1 MMHQP
6 PAPQL
11 LGYLARF
18 IRRSRAGACML
29 LLAGLLAACSSTRGG
44 PVPYDVKLGNPDV
57 PEPPRLE
64 TYRLQPMDALSI
76 SVFQVA
82 DLSGEY
88 EVDLGGNIALPLV
101 GTMQVANLTSEE
113 LRLQL
118 RDRLRKFVKD
128 PVISI
133 GVKPSTKRTITVDGS
148 VKSPGMYPVNGP
160 VTLIQAVALAG
171 GLDQDANPRR
181 VAVFRRVGGQRMAAA
196 FDLET
201 IRRAQA
207 EDPEVLSGD
216 IVVVESEKNK
226 ELQRTLLS
234 TIPLIGIFRPY

>member
-1 MMHQP
+1 
-6 PAPQL
+6 
-11 LGYLARF
+11 
-18 IRRSRAGACML
+18 ML
-29 LLAGLLAACSSTRGG
+29 LLAGLLVACSSTRGG
-44 PVPYDVKLGNPDV
+44 PVPYDVKLADPDV
-57 PEPPRLE
+57 AEPVRLE
-64 TYRLQPMDALSI
+64 TYRLQPMDALRI

-88 EVDLGGNIALPLV
+88 EVDLSGDIALPLV
-101 GTMQVANLTSEE
+101 GTMHVANLTSEE

-118 RDRLRKFVKD
+118 RERLRKFVKD

-133 GVKPSTKRTITVDGS
+133 AVKPSTKRSITVDGS

-171 GLDQDANPRR
+171 GLDQDANPHR
-181 VAVFRRVGGQRMAAA
+181 VAVFRKIGGKRMAAA

-207 EDPEVLSGD
+207 EDPEVFSGD

-226 ELQRTLLS
+226 ELQRTILS
-234 TIPLIGIFRPY
+234 TIPIIGIFRPY